1 MSEGIENNIK
11 QTFEDSITVKQK
23 VIDEG
28 AYKVL
33 LDAGNVIAE
42 SISKKGL
49 IESSSLLQLTI
60 NKATDNTNKFLND
73 VMSLF
78 FY

>member
-1 MSEGIENNIK
+1 MSESIENKIK
-11 QTFEDSITVKQK
+11 QTFEDSINVKQK

-42 SISKKGL
+42 SISKKGKLL
-49 IESSSLLQLTI
+49 ICGNGGSAGRCPALGCGISYKI
-60 NKATDNTNKFLND
+60 NF
-73 VMSLF
+73 
-78 FY
+78 